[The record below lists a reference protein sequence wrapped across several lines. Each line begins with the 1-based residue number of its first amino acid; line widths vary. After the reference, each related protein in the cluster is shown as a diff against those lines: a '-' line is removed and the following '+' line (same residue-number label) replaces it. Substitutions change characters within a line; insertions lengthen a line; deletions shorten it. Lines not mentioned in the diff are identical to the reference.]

1 MNILITGG
9 NGFIGR
15 HLYNQLSKNHNV
27 EIIDIT
33 DGENVTKLDL
43 SNLSKSDNN
52 TLENLIQYADVVYHF
67 ASSIGVENIEKNPE
81 QTLIKSNK
89 INNII
94 IPLCGKHNTKII
106 FASTSEVYGTKNTVM
121 SETDDL
127 NIISPSVSMR
137 GSYASQKILA
147 EFLVKASVKDYT
159 IVRFFNVV
167 GPGQNSNVGFIIPR
181 FIENAKYNN
190 DIPIYGD
197 GTQIRTYCDIR
208 DAINVLEMLLTK
220 MNNEIINIGA
230 DNIYS
235 SKQIAETIIK
245 DLNSSSKIKHLPAR
259 QNEIQSRVPNLTKM
273 KNMYMPKYNIH
284 SIISNII
291 NNT

>member
-27 EIIDIT
+27 KIIDIT
-33 DGENVTKLDL
+33 DGENVIKMDL

-52 TLENLIQYADVVYHF
+52 TLENLIQDTDIVYHF

-273 KNMYMPKYNIH
+273 KTMYIPKYNIH